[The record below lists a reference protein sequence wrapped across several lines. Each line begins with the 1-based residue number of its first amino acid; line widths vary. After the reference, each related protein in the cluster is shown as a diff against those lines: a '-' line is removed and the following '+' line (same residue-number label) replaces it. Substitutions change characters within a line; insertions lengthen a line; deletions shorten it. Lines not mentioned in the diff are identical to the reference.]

1 MRAKT
6 VDFDYEKRSCA
17 KAVKV
22 VGIPQIYLEAITN
35 EFKYKEILSFYGEGE
50 RKRVCERERERERE
64 EREKGEQCHH
74 GA

>member
-22 VGIPQIYLEAITN
+22 VGIP
-35 EFKYKEILSFYGEGE
+35 
-50 RKRVCERERERERE
+50 
-64 EREKGEQCHH
+64 
-74 GA
+74 